1 MTNVQ
6 KLRISVLTGACVL
19 ALVASARAQNGGFD
33 LSDAPAK
40 PATTAAAPDTSLG
53 EVTFG
58 AVGVTDKSAI
68 YGRYNGMPNSGVG
81 ALSGW
86 NLHSRDAWDSG
97 GTHYWNFTG
106 TNVNLSATDIIGS
119 DSQRFYRVLLVQ

>member
-1 MTNVQ
+1 MAQVQ
-6 KLRISVLTGACVL
+6 NLKVAVLTSVCVMAL
-19 ALVASARAQNGGFD
+19 AAAARAQDSGGFD
-33 LSDAPAK
+33 VSDAPAK
-40 PATTAAAPDTSLG
+40 PATTTAAPESSLG

-68 YGRYNGMPNSGVG
+68 YGRYNGMPDSGVG

-97 GTHYWNFTG
+97 GTHYWNFT
-106 TNVNLSATDIIGS
+106 
-119 DSQRFYRVLLVQ
+119 